1 MAGMIVIDRDG
12 VEHRID
18 GKAGVSI
25 MESLRE
31 FEWGSAAI
39 CGGMCSC
46 ATCHI
51 YVAPDWRER
60 LPAIQP
66 EERELLEELEG
77 YRPDASRLSCQ
88 VPFEEALT
96 GITITLAED
105 E

>member
-1 MAGMIVIDRDG
+1 MAEMIVIDRDG
-12 VEHRID
+12 VQRQVE
-18 GKAGVSI
+18 GKVGVSI
-25 MESLRE
+25 METLRE

-51 YVAPDWRER
+51 YVEPDWMAR
-60 LPAIQP
+60 LPAVQP

-77 YRPDASRLSCQ
+77 YRPAGSRLSCQ
-88 VPFEEALT
+88 VPFEQPLAGL
-96 GITITLAED
+96 TITLADD

>member
-1 MAGMIVIDRDG
+1 MIVIDRDG

-88 VPFEEALT
+88 VPFEEALA
-96 GITITLAED
+96 GIAITLAQD

>member
-1 MAGMIVIDRDG
+1 MIVIDRDG

-88 VPFEEALT
+88 VPFEEALA

>member
-1 MAGMIVIDRDG
+1 MAEMIVVDRDG
-12 VEHRID
+12 VEHEVD
-18 GKAGVSI
+18 GKVGVSI
-25 MESLRE
+25 METLRE

-51 YVAPDWRER
+51 YVEPDWNAR

-77 YRPDASRLSCQ
+77 YRPAASL
-88 VPFEEALT
+88 V
-96 GITITLAED
+96 LADRGER
-105 E
+105 

>member
-1 MAGMIVIDRDG
+1 MAEMIVVDRDG
-12 VEHRID
+12 VEHPVD
-18 GKAGVSI
+18 GKVGLSI
-25 MESLRE
+25 METLRE

-51 YVAPDWRER
+51 YVEPDWGAR

-77 YRPDASRLSCQ
+77 YRPAVSRLSCQ
-88 VPFEEALT
+88 VPFEQALA
-96 GITITLAED
+96 GIRITLADD

>member
-1 MAGMIVIDRDG
+1 MAEMIVIDRDG
-12 VEHRID
+12 VEHPVD
-18 GKAGVSI
+18 GKVGLSI
-25 MESLRE
+25 METLRE

-51 YVAPDWRER
+51 YVEPDWSAR

-77 YRPDASRLSCQ
+77 YRPTASRLSCQ
-88 VPFEEALT
+88 VPFEQALA
-96 GITITLAED
+96 GIRITLAED